1 MFLVLLCCWYLLVR
15 GFMHDADGKGGGLLV
30 FGVDAFGIWR
40 RRQRQVTPLLSDAST
55 ANIRWWDAW
64 VSRKGLGT
72 I

>member
-1 MFLVLLCCWYLLVR
+1 
-15 GFMHDADGKGGGLLV
+15 MHDPDGKGGGLLV

-40 RRQRQVTPLLSDAST
+40 CHQMQVTPLLSDAST